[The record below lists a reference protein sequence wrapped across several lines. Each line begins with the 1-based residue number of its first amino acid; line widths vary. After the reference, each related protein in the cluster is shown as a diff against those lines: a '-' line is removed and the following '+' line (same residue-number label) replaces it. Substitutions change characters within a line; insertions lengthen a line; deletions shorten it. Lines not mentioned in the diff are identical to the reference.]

1 MARDMDDYIDFTR
14 TVALYPGA
22 GQGEMPELSY
32 LTLGLTSEA
41 GEVGSLVK
49 KVMRRGH
56 FKDDDPAK
64 IRDELGDVFWYWAR
78 LVDAMGFTPEE
89 IMDHNQ
95 EKLTGRVKRNEL
107 KDR

>member
-1 MARDMDDYIDFTR
+1 MARDLDDYIDFTR
-14 TVALYPGA
+14 TVAFYPGA

-49 KVMRRGH
+49 KVMRRGY
-56 FKDDDPAK
+56 FKDEDPAK
-64 IRDELGDVFWYWAR
+64 VRDELGDVLWYWAR
-78 LVDAMGFTPEE
+78 LVDAMGFDPQEVLE
-89 IMDHNQ
+89 LNQ
-95 EKLTGRVKRNEL
+95 EKLTGRVKRDEV